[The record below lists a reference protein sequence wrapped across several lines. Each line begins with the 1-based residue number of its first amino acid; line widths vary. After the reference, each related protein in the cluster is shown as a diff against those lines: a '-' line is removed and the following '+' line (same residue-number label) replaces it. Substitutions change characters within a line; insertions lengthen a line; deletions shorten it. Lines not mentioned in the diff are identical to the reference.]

1 MHKIHY
7 VIIIWEKSEC
17 LHIGFI
23 DYLSISRSHTGA
35 SDFEEEGC
43 LEQLTEI
50 LTTCYVHGQ

>member
-23 DYLSISRSHTGA
+23 DYISLDPILGQVTLKKKGA
-35 SDFEEEGC
+35 WSN
-43 LEQLTEI
+43 
-50 LTTCYVHGQ
+50 